1 MKRTKHRMRFF
12 NSDSLPAS
20 TRLSSDL
27 LGASRRNTCLG
38 PFDSS
43 FSVRCAFEPTRVS
56 QPTGSAPL
64 VRVCDR
70 VALCHRC
77 AACQSKTGEDVSWSF
92 KRTSDTA
99 TKQGKQGLRRRGNEK
114 TRRQYRIHCLPASNM
129 TYCSASAPLHTFL
142 DQTVLFT
149 WASFRRRAPEC
160 NVSSASISIFHTRS
174 RR

>member
-99 TKQGKQGLRRRGNEK
+99 TVRSTSPLSSCFIDSPIGLGSDDPLYARGWIYYSLARPS
-114 TRRQYRIHCLPASNM
+114 TSSRTGA
-129 TYCSASAPLHTFL
+129 
-142 DQTVLFT
+142 
-149 WASFRRRAPEC
+149 
-160 NVSSASISIFHTRS
+160 VSVF
-174 RR
+174 